1 MSESNVVRRAVLAF
15 VSVIPRD
22 EATKKG
28 HDKNTVQQVRL
39 VASLKISELEDGI
52 PSPCVTLHDHWEQR
66 ITLHQA
72 DWTSGVLPLIFYP

>member
-1 MSESNVVRRAVLAF
+1 M
-15 VSVIPRD
+15 D
-22 EATKKG
+22 
-28 HDKNTVQQVRL
+28 TVQQVWL